1 MQKLPASRGLAWLT
15 GSVALLRAQWA
26 RLILIGLILQ
36 FLMGFTQAGV
46 LGILFVLAVP
56 ALTAG
61 VLQAMFSV
69 EQGIRPSLFTLF
81 SAFTSPERM
90 MRLFVLGVVMIAAGT
105 LTAGAMLAGSVETL
119 NPELLSRLESGEV
132 EALAL
137 IDPVAL
143 QRIVLS
149 VIAGVAISGS
159 IGYFAIPLIWFQGKS
174 TGTAILNGLTG
185 MFRNWLPF
193 LVMGALLMV
202 VAIPVVIIIAVL
214 FSRPGGG
221 SGISAILTL
230 IMLLVMVIYQLLLFG
245 AQYLSFKEVFGTG
258 HPDTSSESNQLV
270 A

>member
-1 MQKLPASRGLAWLT
+1 MIINNKAFTLIEIILAVT
-15 GSVALLRAQWA
+15 VSAVIMTSVA
-26 RLILIGLILQ
+26 
-36 FLMGFTQAGV
+36 T
-46 LGILFVLAVP
+46 
-56 ALTAG
+56 
-61 VLQAMFSV
+61 
-69 EQGIRPSLFTLF
+69 
-81 SAFTSPERM
+81 
-90 MRLFVLGVVMIAAGT
+90 
-105 LTAGAMLAGSVETL
+105 
-119 NPELLSRLESGEV
+119 LLSLSLKGWEIGNANDELSMHAQLLSSLESGEV

-149 VIAGVAISGS
+149 VIAGVAMSGS
-159 IGYFAIPLIWFQGKS
+159 IGYFAIPLIWFRGKS
-174 TGTAILNGLTG
+174 TGAAILNGLTG

-221 SGISAILTL
+221 SGASVILTL
-230 IMLLVMVIYQLLLFG
+230 IMLLVMVMYQLLLFG

-258 HPDTSSESNQLV
+258 QPDTSSESNQLV